1 MNAIITRNNT
11 KIKDNKQNGSVLL
24 IAAIVLSG
32 FLSLYN
38 SVAMNIAIPT
48 FLRVFEADL
57 ATIQWIM
64 IGYSLMMGVMS
75 PTAGYFTDK
84 ISCRNLFAYSMVGF
98 AVMAVLSGFCTN
110 IYAMIAVRLL
120 QGALAAFIVP
130 CSMTIIYQFVPYNQ
144 RAAFLTLQG
153 MAMSMG
159 PAIGPVISGMLLTY
173 VNWQMMFWLNV
184 PIALFAAWAIYR
196 SVPYEVAAT
205 DEKLDYPGFACI
217 IIGTVLFLLS
227 FNMAGTWGFT
237 APGFWAMLL
246 TGLVLIVIFIRRCMQ
261 SSHPILNF
269 EVLKNQE
276 FTITV
281 IINSCI
287 SMALCLVPFVLAI
300 YFQDIL
306 GYTPMF
312 SGVILLIPAIFSI
325 GGAPIAQ
332 WLYARVDSKKIII
345 AAMVFLTVGSLML
358 GRITLETSMLFV
370 VAWLCFRY
378 FGIGLSG
385 MPITD
390 YGMSALPRELS
401 NHGSALINW
410 FKMMANSLSL
420 SVFTMVL
427 GMRTVIYE
435 RKMDNLNAQMYAIDD
450 IFIYS
455 GLILAV
461 CVVLSFFLKS
471 DRNLENK

>member
-1 MNAIITRNNT
+1 MDQTTN
-11 KIKDNKQNGSVLL
+11 KPQKDTDILL

-48 FLRVFEADL
+48 FMRVFQTDL

-84 ISCRNLFAYSMVGF
+84 FSCRNLFALSMLGV
-98 AVMAVLSGFCTN
+98 AITALISGFCTN
-110 IYAMIAVRLL
+110 IYWMVGVRLI

-130 CSMTIIYQFVPYNQ
+130 CSMTIIYQFVPYNK
-144 RAAFLTLQG
+144 RATFLTLQG

-173 VNWQMMFWLNV
+173 VNWQTMFWLNV

-196 SVPYEVAAT
+196 AVPYEVRET
-205 DEKLDYPGFACI
+205 DTKLDYLGFACI
-217 IIGTVLFLLS
+217 ISGTVLFLLS

-237 APGFWAMLL
+237 SVAFWAMLFV
-246 TGLVLIVIFIRRCMQ
+246 GLLLIIIFVRRCMKN
-261 SSHPILNF
+261 SHPILNF
-269 EVLKNQE
+269 GVMQNKE
-276 FTITV
+276 FSITLM
-281 IINSCI
+281 INSCI

-312 SGVILLIPAIFSI
+312 SGMILLIPAIFSI

-332 WLYARVDSKKIII
+332 WLYTRVDSKKIII
-345 AAMVFLTVGSLML
+345 AAMLFLTVGSLML

-378 FGIGLSG
+378 LGIGLSG

-390 YGMSALPRELS
+390 YGMSALPREVS

-427 GMRTVIYE
+427 GMRTNIYAQT
-435 RKMDNLNAQMYAIDD
+435 MDRVNAQMYAIDD

-471 DRNLENK
+471 NRNLENK

>member
-1 MNAIITRNNT
+1 MTMDTNKTMNEQ
-11 KIKDNKQNGSVLL
+11 QNGSVLL

-48 FLRVFEADL
+48 FLRVFDTDL

-98 AVMAVLSGFCTN
+98 AVMALLSGFCNN
-110 IYAMIAVRLL
+110 IYVMIGVRVL

-144 RAAFLTLQG
+144 RATFLTLQG

-173 VNWQMMFWLNV
+173 VNWQLMFWLNV

-196 SVPYEVAAT
+196 SVPYEVVKT
-205 DEKLDYPGFACI
+205 EEKLDYLGFACI
-217 IIGTVLFLLS
+217 ITGTVLFLLS
-227 FNMAGTWGFT
+227 FNMAGNWGF
-237 APGFWAMLL
+237 ASPGFWAMLL
-246 TGLVLIVIFIRRCMQ
+246 VGLLLIAVFIRRCMH

-269 EVLKNQE
+269 GVLKNQE

-306 GYTPMF
+306 GYTPMI
-312 SGVILLIPAIFSI
+312 SGVILLIPAVFSI

-332 WLYARVDSKKIII
+332 WLYARIDSKKIIL
-345 AAMVFLTVGSLML
+345 AAMLFLTVGSLML
-358 GRITLETSMLFV
+358 GKITLETSLLFV

-427 GMRTVIYE
+427 GMRTAFYSQS
-435 RKMDNLNAQMYAIDD
+435 MDDVLAQMKAIDD
-450 IFIYS
+450 IFVYS

-461 CVVLSFFLKS
+461 CVILSLFLKS
-471 DRNLENK
+471 NRNLENK

>member
-1 MNAIITRNNT
+1 MDTNKTMNE
-11 KIKDNKQNGSVLL
+11 QNSGSILL

-48 FLRVFEADL
+48 FLRVFDTDL

-98 AVMAVLSGFCTN
+98 AVMALLSGFCNN
-110 IYAMIAVRLL
+110 IYVMIGVRVL

-144 RAAFLTLQG
+144 RATFLTLQG

-196 SVPYEVAAT
+196 SVPYEVVKT
-205 DEKLDYPGFACI
+205 EEKLDYLGFACI
-217 IIGTVLFLLS
+217 ITGTVLFLLS
-227 FNMAGTWGFT
+227 FNMAGNWGFT
-237 APGFWAMLL
+237 SPGFWAMLL
-246 TGLVLIVIFIRRCMQ
+246 VGLLLIAVFIRRCMH

-269 EVLKNQE
+269 GVLKNQE

-312 SGVILLIPAIFSI
+312 SGVILLIPAVFSI

-332 WLYARVDSKKIII
+332 WLYARIDSKKIIL
-345 AAMVFLTVGSLML
+345 AAMLFLTVGSLML
-358 GRITLETSMLFV
+358 GKITLETSLLFV

-427 GMRTVIYE
+427 GMRTAFYSQS
-435 RKMDNLNAQMYAIDD
+435 MDDVLAQMKAIDD
-450 IFIYS
+450 IFVYS

-461 CVVLSFFLKS
+461 CVILSLFLKS
-471 DRNLENK
+471 NRNLENK

>member
-1 MNAIITRNNT
+1 MTMDTNKTMNEQHS
-11 KIKDNKQNGSVLL
+11 DSVLL

-48 FLRVFEADL
+48 FLRVFDTDL

-98 AVMAVLSGFCTN
+98 AVMALLSGFCNN
-110 IYAMIAVRLL
+110 IYVMIGVRVL

-144 RAAFLTLQG
+144 RATFLTLQG

-196 SVPYEVAAT
+196 SVPYEVVKT
-205 DEKLDYPGFACI
+205 EEKLDYLGFACI
-217 IIGTVLFLLS
+217 ITGTVLFLLS
-227 FNMAGTWGFT
+227 FNMAGNWGFT
-237 APGFWAMLL
+237 SPGFWAMLL
-246 TGLVLIVIFIRRCMQ
+246 VGLLLIAVFIRRCMH

-269 EVLKNQE
+269 GVLKNQE

-312 SGVILLIPAIFSI
+312 SGVILLIPAVFSI

-332 WLYARVDSKKIII
+332 WLYARIDSKKIIL
-345 AAMVFLTVGSLML
+345 AAMLFLTVGSLML
-358 GRITLETSMLFV
+358 GKITLETSLLFV

-427 GMRTVIYE
+427 GMRTAFYSQS
-435 RKMDNLNAQMYAIDD
+435 MDDVLAQMKAIDD
-450 IFIYS
+450 IFVYS

-461 CVVLSFFLKS
+461 CVILSLFLKS
-471 DRNLENK
+471 NRNLENK

>member
-1 MNAIITRNNT
+1 MTMDTNKTMNEQ
-11 KIKDNKQNGSVLL
+11 QNGSVLL

-48 FLRVFEADL
+48 FLRVFDTDL

-98 AVMAVLSGFCTN
+98 AVMALLSGFCNN
-110 IYAMIAVRLL
+110 IYVMIGVRVL

-144 RAAFLTLQG
+144 RATFLTLQG

-196 SVPYEVAAT
+196 SVPYEVVKT
-205 DEKLDYPGFACI
+205 EEKLDYLGFACI
-217 IIGTVLFLLS
+217 ITGTVLFLLS
-227 FNMAGTWGFT
+227 FNMAGNWGFT
-237 APGFWAMLL
+237 SPGFWAMLL
-246 TGLVLIVIFIRRCMQ
+246 VGLLLIAVFIRRCMH

-269 EVLKNQE
+269 GVLKNQE

-312 SGVILLIPAIFSI
+312 SGVILLIPAVFSI

-332 WLYARVDSKKIII
+332 WLYARIDSKKIIL

-358 GRITLETSMLFV
+358 GRITLETSLLFV

-427 GMRTVIYE
+427 GMRTALYSQSMDGVI
-435 RKMDNLNAQMYAIDD
+435 AQMKAIDD
-450 IFIYS
+450 IFVYS

-461 CVVLSFFLKS
+461 CVILSLFLKS
-471 DRNLENK
+471 NRNLQDK

>member
-1 MNAIITRNNT
+1 MTMDTNKTMNE
-11 KIKDNKQNGSVLL
+11 QHSGSVLL

-48 FLRVFEADL
+48 FLRVFDTDL

-98 AVMAVLSGFCTN
+98 AVMALLSGFCNN
-110 IYAMIAVRLL
+110 IYVMIGVRVL

-144 RAAFLTLQG
+144 RATFLTLQG

-196 SVPYEVAAT
+196 SVPYEVVKT
-205 DEKLDYPGFACI
+205 EEKLDYLGFACI
-217 IIGTVLFLLS
+217 ITGTVLFLLS
-227 FNMAGTWGFT
+227 FNMAGNWGFT
-237 APGFWAMLL
+237 SPGFWAMLL
-246 TGLVLIVIFIRRCMQ
+246 VGLLLIAVFIRRCMY

-269 EVLKNQE
+269 GVLKNQE

-312 SGVILLIPAIFSI
+312 SGVILLIPAVFSI

-332 WLYARVDSKKIII
+332 WLYARIDSKKIIL
-345 AAMVFLTVGSLML
+345 AAMLFLTVGSLML
-358 GRITLETSMLFV
+358 GKITLETSLLFV

-427 GMRTVIYE
+427 GMRTAFYSQS
-435 RKMDNLNAQMYAIDD
+435 MDDVLAQMKAIDD
-450 IFIYS
+450 IFVYS

-461 CVVLSFFLKS
+461 CVILSLFLKS
-471 DRNLENK
+471 NRNLENK

>member
-1 MNAIITRNNT
+1 MNTTMTQTNT
-11 KIKDNKQNGSVLL
+11 EDMQQGTVLL
-24 IAAIVLSG
+24 ITAIVLSG

-48 FLRVFEADL
+48 FLRVFGADL

-84 ISCRNLFAYSMVGF
+84 FSCRNLFAYSMVGF
-98 AVMAVLSGFCTN
+98 AAMALLSGFCTN
-110 IYAMIAVRLL
+110 IYMMIGVRLI

-130 CSMTIIYQFVPYNQ
+130 CSMTIIYQFVPYRQ
-144 RAAFLTLQG
+144 RATFLTLQG
-153 MAMSMG
+153 MAMSLG
-159 PAIGPVISGMLLTY
+159 PAIGPVISGMILTY
-173 VNWQMMFWLNV
+173 VNWQTMFWLNV

-196 SVPYEVAAT
+196 SVPYEVIAT
-205 DEKLDYPGFACI
+205 EEKLDYPGFVCI
-217 IIGTVLFLLS
+217 IAGTVLFLLS
-227 FNMAGTWGFT
+227 FNMAGAWGF
-237 APGFWAMLL
+237 ASPGFLSMLL
-246 TGLVLIVIFIRRCMQ
+246 IGIVLIVIFIRRCMQ

-269 EVLKNQE
+269 EVLKNHE

-332 WLYARVDSKKIII
+332 WLYTRVDSKKIII
-345 AAMVFLTVGSLML
+345 AAMLFLTVGSLML
-358 GRITLETSMLFV
+358 GRITLETTMIFV
-370 VAWLCFRY
+370 VFWLSFRY
-378 FGIGLSG
+378 LGIGLSG

-390 YGMSALPRELS
+390 YGMSALPRALS

-420 SVFTMVL
+420 SVFTMIL
-427 GMRTVIYE
+427 GMRTASYAQT
-435 RKMDNLNAQMYAIDD
+435 MDSLNAQMLAIDD
-450 IFIYS
+450 IFVYS

-461 CVVLSFFLKS
+461 CVVLSFLLKS
-471 DRNLENK
+471 NRNLDK

>member
-1 MNAIITRNNT
+1 MTMDTNKTMNEQ
-11 KIKDNKQNGSVLL
+11 QNGSVLL

-48 FLRVFEADL
+48 FLRVFDTDL

-98 AVMAVLSGFCTN
+98 AVMALLSGFCN
-110 IYAMIAVRLL
+110 NNYVMNGVRVL

-144 RAAFLTLQG
+144 RATFLTLQG

-196 SVPYEVAAT
+196 SVPYEVVKT
-205 DEKLDYPGFACI
+205 EEKLDYLGFACI
-217 IIGTVLFLLS
+217 ITGTVLFLLS
-227 FNMAGTWGFT
+227 FNMAGNWGFT
-237 APGFWAMLL
+237 SPGFWVMLL
-246 TGLVLIVIFIRRCMQ
+246 VGLLLIAVFIRRCMH

-269 EVLKNQE
+269 GVLKNQE

-312 SGVILLIPAIFSI
+312 SGVILLIPAVFSI

-332 WLYARVDSKKIII
+332 WLYARIDSKKIIL
-345 AAMVFLTVGSLML
+345 AAMLFLTVGSLML
-358 GRITLETSMLFV
+358 GKITLETSLLFV

-427 GMRTVIYE
+427 GMRTAFYSQS
-435 RKMDNLNAQMYAIDD
+435 MDDVLAQMKAIDD
-450 IFIYS
+450 IFVYS

-461 CVVLSFFLKS
+461 CVILSLFLKS
-471 DRNLENK
+471 NRNLENK

>member
-1 MNAIITRNNT
+1 MNTTVNEKNIQGKEEQR
-11 KIKDNKQNGSVLL
+11 GSLLL

-48 FLRVFEADL
+48 FLRVFETDL
-57 ATIQWIM
+57 ATVQWIM

-98 AVMAVLSGFCTN
+98 AVMALVSGFCSN
-110 IYAMIAVRLL
+110 IYIMIVVRLL

-130 CSMTIIYQFVPYNQ
+130 CSMTIIYQFVPHKK
-144 RAAFLTLQG
+144 RATFLTLQG

-184 PIALFAAWAIYR
+184 PIALFAAWAIYH
-196 SVPYEVAAT
+196 SVPYEVIAT
-205 DEKLDYPGFACI
+205 EEKLDYPGFACI

-227 FNMAGTWGFT
+227 FNMAGAWGFT
-237 APGFWAMLL
+237 SPAFWAMLL
-246 TGLVLIVIFIRRCMQ
+246 TGIVLIVLFVKRCMN
-261 SSHPILNF
+261 STHPILNF
-269 EVLKNQE
+269 EVLKNNE

-300 YFQDIL
+300 YFQNIL
-306 GYTPMF
+306 GYSPMF
-312 SGVILLIPAIFSI
+312 SGVILLVPAIFSI
-325 GGAPIAQ
+325 GGAPVAQ
-332 WLYARVDSKKIII
+332 WLYARMDSKKIII
-345 AAMVFLTVGSLML
+345 AAMLFLTLGSLML
-358 GRITLETSMLFV
+358 GRITLETSLLFV

-390 YGMSALPRELS
+390 YGMSALPRSLS

-427 GMRTVIYE
+427 ELRTEVYGQT
-435 RKMDNLNAQMYAIDD
+435 MDIMNAQMYAIDD

-461 CVVLSFFLKS
+461 CVILSLFLKS
-471 DRNLENK
+471 NRNLENK